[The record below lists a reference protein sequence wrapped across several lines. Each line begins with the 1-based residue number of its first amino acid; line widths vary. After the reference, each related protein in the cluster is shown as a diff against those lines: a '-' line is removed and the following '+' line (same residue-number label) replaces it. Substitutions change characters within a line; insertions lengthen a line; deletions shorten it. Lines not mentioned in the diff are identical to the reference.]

1 MDTNEQRQESQ
12 QNRREER
19 HKRRQRSQIIA
30 YTVVGIM
37 ILVLAAGIAFAVSKI
52 TGMSHNRQE
61 QKNKL
66 DDIIASEET
75 ITAPT
80 TEPVETIP
88 ELTNEQKL
96 DKIIDEAII
105 QNLPLEDKVAGLFI
119 TTPESITGVSAAV
132 QAGDGTKD
140 ALSKYPV
147 GGIVYAAKNI
157 QSADQ
162 LKQMIDN
169 TKLYTSYPLFI
180 AMTEKDP
187 ELTLWQRQALERRPI
202 PRRPSAHP
210 EMPTT
215 PILSEPQWAVTW
227 QSLVSILILPLRQ
240 I

>member
-61 QKNKL
+61 QQNKL

-80 TEPVETIP
+80 TEPVETVP

-105 QNLPLEDKVAGLFI
+105 QNMPLEDKVAGLFI

-147 GGIVYAAKNI
+147 SSMRRKIFSP
-157 QSADQ
+157 Q
-162 LKQMIDN
+162 
-169 TKLYTSYPLFI
+169 TS
-180 AMTEKDP
+180 
-187 ELTLWQRQALERRPI
+187 
-202 PRRPSAHP
+202 
-210 EMPTT
+210 
-215 PILSEPQWAVTW
+215 
-227 QSLVSILILPLRQ
+227 
-240 I
+240 